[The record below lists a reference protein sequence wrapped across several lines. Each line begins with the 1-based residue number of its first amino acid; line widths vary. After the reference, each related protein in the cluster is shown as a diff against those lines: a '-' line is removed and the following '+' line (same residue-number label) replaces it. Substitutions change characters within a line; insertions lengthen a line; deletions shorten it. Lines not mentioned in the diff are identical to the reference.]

1 MQRDCKVL
9 FLSDHIFSFHGGKA
23 YSYEFAYENLAIYAE
38 LFGKVK
44 VMARY
49 RDIDRLPPDIPEA
62 EGENVQIIR
71 MENLSTLKS
80 YLNLR
85 RRMAGK
91 IEKELR
97 DAELLIARLP
107 GEIALLGIELA
118 SEMGKSILAEV
129 AGCAYDMLRHYGG
142 IKAALYAPIME
153 SRVRRAVKR
162 ADAVRYV
169 TDRYL
174 QSRYPPAEGALTA
187 SIAGVRLE
195 RGDETEVK
203 SARERLESLKG
214 DIVLGTIANIDM
226 RYKGIERALENFALV
241 KREFPCSIY
250 KIGGPGERKRY
261 EALCRRLGVED
272 SVVFDGVLPSRESV
286 RRWLRGIDIYIQPS
300 FAEGLP
306 RALIEAMGEGCVVV
320 ASNVGG
326 IPEVLDEEFIFDIRS
341 RFGLYSKIKT
351 LSRRDDLFDIAMEN
365 FRLSRKFTA
374 DIMDEKRRAFY
385 EEVRD
390 SFTSTTDEG

>member
-118 SEMGKSILAEV
+118 SEMGKNILAEV
-129 AGCAYDMLRHYGG
+129 AGCAYDMLRHYG
-142 IKAALYAPIME
+142 
-153 SRVRRAVKR
+153 
-162 ADAVRYV
+162 
-169 TDRYL
+169 
-174 QSRYPPAEGALTA
+174 
-187 SIAGVRLE
+187 
-195 RGDETEVK
+195 
-203 SARERLESLKG
+203 
-214 DIVLGTIANIDM
+214 
-226 RYKGIERALENFALV
+226 
-241 KREFPCSIY
+241 
-250 KIGGPGERKRY
+250 
-261 EALCRRLGVED
+261 
-272 SVVFDGVLPSRESV
+272 
-286 RRWLRGIDIYIQPS
+286 
-300 FAEGLP
+300 
-306 RALIEAMGEGCVVV
+306 
-320 ASNVGG
+320 
-326 IPEVLDEEFIFDIRS
+326 RS
-341 RFGLYSKIKT
+341 
-351 LSRRDDLFDIAMEN
+351 
-365 FRLSRKFTA
+365 
-374 DIMDEKRRAFY
+374 
-385 EEVRD
+385 
-390 SFTSTTDEG
+390 